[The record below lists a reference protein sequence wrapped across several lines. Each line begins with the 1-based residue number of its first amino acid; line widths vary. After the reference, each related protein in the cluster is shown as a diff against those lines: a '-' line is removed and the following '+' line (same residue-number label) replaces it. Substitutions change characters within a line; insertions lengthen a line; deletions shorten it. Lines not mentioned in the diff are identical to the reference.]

1 MLFRKHEAAPY
12 DGGPL
17 CPCGYRY
24 PETLAVMPGYSYTF
38 GVNFAML
45 RENAVSE
52 SLLPLVY
59 GFFKKGGMQLQVN
72 VISKEDML
80 DALIHPENHENP
92 IVRVA
97 GYSEHF
103 NRLSPEHKMQII
115 ARTEFDIM

>member
-1 MLFRKHEAAPY
+1 MLSSVA
-12 DGGPL
+12 GLPL
-17 CPCGYRY
+17 A
-24 PETLAVMPGYSYTF
+24 LALGTPV
-38 GVNFAML
+38 VNMRLAK
-45 RENAVSE
+45 NAVSE

-80 DALIHPENHENP
+80 DALIHPENHENL

-97 GYSEHF
+97 GYSEYF
-103 NRLSPEHKMQII
+103 NRLSPEHKMQVI